1 MSLAERI
8 WNKDQLNAITSFGGN
23 ILVSAAAGSGKTAVL
38 VERVIRM
45 LTDEQNPVDADRLL
59 IVTFTRL
66 AAAEMRS
73 RINAELS
80 RLVSENPKDSRLS
93 RQLLLMERAHIG
105 TIHSFCSEVVRE
117 NTSLLGLMPD
127 PSIADE
133 DEAADLSFS
142 ALEDTIE
149 KFYSEG
155 SETFSRLSETLGGG
169 RNDSGLSEAVLTL
182 YGFISALPHYEDW
195 LSEKLAL
202 YNSSVPAS
210 KTVWAEILFKK
221 ALMILRHHLS
231 KAEFMAAECE
241 KEFCEKYAAMFR
253 DDVFVLERLIE
264 VCEQKDWER
273 LGQMF
278 ASPGFSKKPTVKDAD
293 EILKAR
299 VKTVRDEYC
308 GASGIIQKQLAEE
321 FSVSEKE
328 FSEDLAAVF
337 EYFKCLSEV
346 TLEYDRRFKEIKRE
360 KRLIDYTDLE
370 QFTLSVLTEKDE
382 NGIYVPSAVAKD
394 IASRFD
400 YILIDECQ
408 DINKVQDTIFRTI
421 SNGGNLFFVGDV
433 KQSIYRFRQAM
444 PELFLEKRREW
455 PVLGEE
461 KTFPATIILG
471 RNYRSRKNIA
481 DAVNFI
487 FKSIMSAEAAEIE
500 YDESEMLIPEA
511 VFPESDSVR
520 NEFLLIESD
529 RDTTKAEAEAV
540 AEKIYNMV
548 QSGKTV
554 SEKGELRPIRYSDI
568 CILFRAVKGRAEVFL
583 SALRKRGINCRSE
596 NDKGF
601 LSRPEVSAVTDI
613 LKAIDN
619 PLLDIP
625 LAGAMLSEMFLFT
638 PDELAEIRAE
648 SRKLPLYSSVKI
660 AAENGNEKA
669 ANFLKTLGSLRKS
682 AAFERSDALI
692 EKLYDLTSF
701 PQVMRSTPEGELKL
715 SNLRLLIKYA
725 SDREKAGA
733 HGLSA
738 FVRFINRLEERESD
752 LKPAGS
758 TGGGGNCVR
767 IMSVHGSKGL
777 EFPVVFLCG
786 TGKQFRNER
795 SDEPM
800 LHPNLGFACP
810 ARDEETGARYTTV
823 PQLALKHELR
833 RYNLAEEMRILYV
846 ALTRPKE
853 NLIITCCRKDAA
865 KYLSSVASDISLGE
879 RTDPFVVSTAKCEA
893 DWILSALLR
902 HPDAKDFRL
911 LANADESIVLPD
923 ETRWSFSFINET
935 EEKAAF
941 SEEEKTVSEP
951 DEKLYR
957 TLLAREEWKY
967 PFAVSEKIPT
977 KAGVSSLTHQEMHK
991 KLLFSAKPKGE
1002 NLSGTD
1008 RGTALHTFMQFCD
1021 FASAKADP
1029 KAEIKRLTEKRFI
1042 TEKQADVIDPRKV
1055 SVFFESELFRRIEK
1069 ADNVWRE
1076 LRFLRGIPAAEL
1088 GFEGASEED
1097 KITVQGVADCVFEE
1111 NGNLIVVD
1119 YKTDFVEDIEE
1130 LRERYAAQLHMYK
1143 RLLSESLGKE
1153 VVSAIIWSFR
1163 FGKELEV

>member
-1 MSLAERI
+1 MAERI
-8 WNKDQLNAITSFGGN
+8 WNKDQLKAITSFGGN

-149 KFYSEG
+149 KYYSEG

-210 KTVWAEILFKK
+210 KTIWAEILFKK

-241 KEFCEKYAAMFR
+241 KEFCEKYSAMFR

-308 GASGIIQKQLAEE
+308 GSSGIIQKQLAEE

-328 FSEDLAAVF
+328 FSEDISAVS

-346 TLEYDRRFKEIKRE
+346 TLEYDRRFKEVKRE

-394 IASRFD
+394 ISSRFD

-461 KTFPATIILG
+461 KNFPATIILG

-511 VFPESDSVR
+511 VFPESDSIR

-529 RDTTKAEAEAV
+529 RDTT
-540 AEKIYNMV
+540 
-548 QSGKTV
+548 
-554 SEKGELRPIRYSDI
+554 
-568 CILFRAVKGRAEVFL
+568 
-583 SALRKRGINCRSE
+583 
-596 NDKGF
+596 
-601 LSRPEVSAVTDI
+601 
-613 LKAIDN
+613 
-619 PLLDIP
+619 
-625 LAGAMLSEMFLFT
+625 
-638 PDELAEIRAE
+638 
-648 SRKLPLYSSVKI
+648 
-660 AAENGNEKA
+660 
-669 ANFLKTLGSLRKS
+669 
-682 AAFERSDALI
+682 
-692 EKLYDLTSF
+692 
-701 PQVMRSTPEGELKL
+701 
-715 SNLRLLIKYA
+715 
-725 SDREKAGA
+725 
-733 HGLSA
+733 
-738 FVRFINRLEERESD
+738 
-752 LKPAGS
+752 
-758 TGGGGNCVR
+758 
-767 IMSVHGSKGL
+767 
-777 EFPVVFLCG
+777 
-786 TGKQFRNER
+786 
-795 SDEPM
+795 
-800 LHPNLGFACP
+800 
-810 ARDEETGARYTTV
+810 
-823 PQLALKHELR
+823 
-833 RYNLAEEMRILYV
+833 
-846 ALTRPKE
+846 
-853 NLIITCCRKDAA
+853 
-865 KYLSSVASDISLGE
+865 
-879 RTDPFVVSTAKCEA
+879 
-893 DWILSALLR
+893 
-902 HPDAKDFRL
+902 
-911 LANADESIVLPD
+911 
-923 ETRWSFSFINET
+923 
-935 EEKAAF
+935 
-941 SEEEKTVSEP
+941 
-951 DEKLYR
+951 
-957 TLLAREEWKY
+957 
-967 PFAVSEKIPT
+967 
-977 KAGVSSLTHQEMHK
+977 
-991 KLLFSAKPKGE
+991 
-1002 NLSGTD
+1002 
-1008 RGTALHTFMQFCD
+1008 
-1021 FASAKADP
+1021 
-1029 KAEIKRLTEKRFI
+1029 
-1042 TEKQADVIDPRKV
+1042 
-1055 SVFFESELFRRIEK
+1055 
-1069 ADNVWRE
+1069 
-1076 LRFLRGIPAAEL
+1076 
-1088 GFEGASEED
+1088 
-1097 KITVQGVADCVFEE
+1097 
-1111 NGNLIVVD
+1111 
-1119 YKTDFVEDIEE
+1119 
-1130 LRERYAAQLHMYK
+1130 
-1143 RLLSESLGKE
+1143 
-1153 VVSAIIWSFR
+1153 
-1163 FGKELEV
+1163 

>member
-1 MSLAERI
+1 MAERI
-8 WNKDQLNAITSFGGN
+8 WNSDQLDAINSFGGN

-45 LTDEQNPVDADRLL
+45 LTDEENPVDADRLL

-73 RINAELS
+73 RINESLS
-80 RLVSENPKDSRLS
+80 KLAFENPEDSRLS

-133 DEAADLSFS
+133 DEAADISFS
-142 ALEDTIE
+142 ALEETIE

-155 SETFSRLSETLGGG
+155 GEAFARLSETLGGG
-169 RNDSGLSEAVLTL
+169 RSDGGLSEAVLTL

-195 LSEKLAL
+195 LSEKLAM
-202 YNSSVPAS
+202 YDPEIPVEESP
-210 KTVWAEILFKK
+210 WGRILFGY
-221 ALMILRHHLS
+221 ARSVLSHHLLR
-231 KAEFMAAECE
+231 AEYMAEECDRQY
-241 KEFCEKYAAMFR
+241 CEKYSAMFR
-253 DDVFVLERLIE
+253 DDAFVLRRLIDRCDE
-264 VCEQKDWER
+264 KNWDSF
-273 LGQMF
+273 GQIL
-278 ASPGFSKKPTVKDAD
+278 AVPGFSKKPTVKDAD
-293 EILKAR
+293 EMLKAR
-299 VKTVRDEYC
+299 VKAVRDEYC
-308 GASGIIQKQLAEE
+308 GSTGIIQKVLAKE
-321 FSVSEKE
+321 FSVSSEE
-328 FSEDLAAVF
+328 FREDIISNYENF
-337 EYFKCLSEV
+337 RILSEV
-346 TLEYDRRFKEIKRE
+346 TLEYDRKFRE
-360 KRLIDYTDLE
+360 LKKQKRLIDYTDLE
-370 QFTLSVLTEKDE
+370 QFTLSVLTEKNE
-382 NGIYVPSAVAKD
+382 HGEYVPSEVAKD
-394 IASRFD
+394 ISARFD

-408 DINKVQDTIFRTI
+408 DINKVQDSIFRTI
-421 SNGGNLFFVGDV
+421 SNGRNLFFVGDV

-444 PELFLEKRREW
+444 PELFLEKRRSW
-455 PVLGEE
+455 PVLGPE
-461 KTFPATIILG
+461 KKFPATIILG

-481 DAVNFI
+481 GAVNYVFRQ
-487 FKSIMSAEAAEIE
+487 IMSEKAAEIE
-500 YDESEMLIPEA
+500 YDDSEMLIPA
-511 VFPESDSVR
+511 ADFPESDSVR

-540 AEKIYNMV
+540 ADRIYNMV
-548 QSGKTV
+548 LRGETI
-554 SEKGELRPIRYSDI
+554 SEKGEIRPVRYSDI
-568 CILFRAVKGRAEVFL
+568 CILFRAAKGKAEVFL

-601 LSRPEVSAVTDI
+601 LSRPEIAAVIDV
-613 LKAIDN
+613 LKIIDN

-638 PDELAEIRAE
+638 PDQLAGIRSE
-648 SRKLPLYSSVKI
+648 NRKIPLWISVKN

-669 ANFLKTLGSLRKS
+669 KNFVSVIDSLRK
-682 AAFERSDALI
+682 AAAYERSDEVI
-692 EKLYDLTSF
+692 ERLYDITAF
-701 PQVMRSTPEGELKL
+701 PQVMRSCDEGELKL
-715 SNLRLLIKYA
+715 ANLRLLIKYA
-725 SDREKAGA
+725 GDRERAGA

-738 FVRFINRLEERESD
+738 FIRFICRLEERESD

-758 TGGGGNCVR
+758 TGNGGNCVR

-786 TGKQFRNER
+786 TGKLFRTER
-795 SDEPM
+795 SDEPL
-800 LHPNLGFACP
+800 LHPELGFACP
-810 ARDEETGARYTTV
+810 ARDEISGARYTTV
-823 PQLALKHELR
+823 PQFALKHEIR

-853 NLIITCCRKDAA
+853 NLIITCCKKDCG
-865 KYLSSVASDISLGE
+865 KYLESLAADARCGE
-879 RTDPFVVSTAKCEA
+879 RLDPFTVSSAKCEA
-893 DWILSALLR
+893 DWILASLLR

-911 LANADESIVLPD
+911 MAGLEESFCVPDDTKWKFSFCSEGVPEEITAEEEKPSAAADES
-923 ETRWSFSFINET
+923 
-935 EEKAAF
+935 
-941 SEEEKTVSEP
+941 
-951 DEKLYR
+951 LYR
-957 TLLAREEWKY
+957 TLIEREKWRY
-967 PFAVSEKIPT
+967 PFAASEKIPA
-977 KAGVSSLTHQEMHK
+977 KAGVSSLTHQEMHQK
-991 KLLFSAKPKGE
+991 MLFSAKPTGG
-1002 NLSGTD
+1002 NLSGAD

-1021 FASAKADP
+1021 FELAKENP
-1029 KAEIKRLTEKRFI
+1029 KTEIERLSEKKFI
-1042 TEKQADVIDPRKV
+1042 SQKQAEVIDPAKV
-1055 SVFFESELFRRIEK
+1055 KKFFESELYKRIENSPK
-1069 ADNVWRE
+1069 VWRE

-1111 NGNLIVVD
+1111 NGKLIVVD

-1130 LRERYAAQLHMYK
+1130 LRERYSAQLNMYK